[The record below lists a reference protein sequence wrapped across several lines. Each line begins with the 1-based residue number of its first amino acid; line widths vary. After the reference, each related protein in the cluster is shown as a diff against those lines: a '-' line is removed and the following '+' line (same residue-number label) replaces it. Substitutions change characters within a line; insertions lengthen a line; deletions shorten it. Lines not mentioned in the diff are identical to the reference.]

1 MVTAKFIHEH
11 FLGIARSIMYDQ
23 PPDVR
28 RVLGLCAAVFLV
40 RELGELQLEQEL
52 SARLIFLYR
61 SPRTVIKWAHRR
73 PPARKPPC
81 CQGSRGAVGSSR
93 HVLRPFGLGEAG
105 SLPQPWVPLMP
116 SPCSCSPAESP
127 GLRPPLC
134 PHKGDSVPPLLPD
147 PASCSLCGVGG
158 GDGGGKDSASCLEK
172 ALDHLG
178 DLWILQGFS
187 GGSWSELPTSR
198 PLSTLMTREG
208 SWPLWPLRL
217 PELTARPTERLVTT
231 IIAT

>member
-158 GDGGGKDSASCLEK
+158 GKLNVLLPCHLDLPIPRSSLSLYISLSMYGCCL
-172 ALDHLG
+172 
-178 DLWILQGFS
+178 IF
-187 GGSWSELPTSR
+187 
-198 PLSTLMTREG
+198 LMY
-208 SWPLWPLRL
+208 
-217 PELTARPTERLVTT
+217 AV
-231 IIAT
+231 AF